1 MMTFDQAEVNAREAA
16 ARAEAE
22 AAEREYRANLM
33 AVTYDSSYSYRV
45 RQQGVILTLSYISK
59 TSLYT
64 FLSAHAGP
72 IPPTDCS

>member
-1 MMTFDQAEVNAREAA
+1 MMTFDQAEVNARETA

-45 RQQGVILTLSYISK
+45 R
-59 TSLYT
+59 
-64 FLSAHAGP
+64 
-72 IPPTDCS
+72 